1 MKYKPIIGIVGRIS
15 EIENKNII
23 HVNEEYRLAI
33 TKAGGIPFIIIP
45 SNDSIYN
52 NQINRLTVQD
62 KNNLLIILKFCD
74 GILMPGGNV
83 WYEFDEFICEFAIN
97 NDIPILGICL
107 GMQILANMDNFCG
120 TFESDKT
127 VKNQTYINHCQ
138 RSLNYVHSI
147 KIISKRLKKIL
158 KSDVVL
164 VNSRHAYHIVDKDFF
179 KVSAYSE
186 DEVIEAIEF
195 PNYRFVVGIQWH
207 PESMISYEPI
217 MLEIFKEFIK
227 QSLQY
232 HNSVSK

>member
-23 HVNEEYRLAI
+23 YVNEEYRLSI
-33 TKAGGIPFIIIP
+33 TKAGVIPFIIIP

-107 GMQILANMDNFCG
+107 GMQILANMDSFCG
-120 TFESDKT
+120 TF
-127 VKNQTYINHCQ
+127 
-138 RSLNYVHSI
+138 
-147 KIISKRLKKIL
+147 
-158 KSDVVL
+158 
-164 VNSRHAYHIVDKDFF
+164 
-179 KVSAYSE
+179 
-186 DEVIEAIEF
+186 
-195 PNYRFVVGIQWH
+195 
-207 PESMISYEPI
+207 
-217 MLEIFKEFIK
+217 
-227 QSLQY
+227 
-232 HNSVSK
+232 